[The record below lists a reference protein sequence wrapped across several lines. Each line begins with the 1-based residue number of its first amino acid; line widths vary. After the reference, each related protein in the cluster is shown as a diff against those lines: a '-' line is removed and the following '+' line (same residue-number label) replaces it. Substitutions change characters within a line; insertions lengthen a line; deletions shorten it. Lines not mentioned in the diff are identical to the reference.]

1 MRKTT
6 LLNSNLST
14 VISTMGHFDTL
25 CIGDAGLPIPK
36 DVARIDLAVSAGVPT
51 FLQVLDAVNAE
62 LCVQKVTVAMEIK
75 KANPTVHEAILERF
89 PNVEIQ
95 YVPHE
100 NFKRMTENCKAV
112 ARTGETSSYANI
124 ILESGVTF

>member
-1 MRKTT
+1 MKKTT
-6 LLNSNLST
+6 LLNSHLST
-14 VISTMGHFDTL
+14 VISQMGHFDTL

-51 FLQVLDAVNAE
+51 FLQVLDAVSAE
-62 LCVQKVTVAMEIK
+62 LRVQKVTLALEIK
-75 KANPTVHEAILERF
+75 KANPAVHEAILERF
-89 PNVEIQ
+89 PDVTVE
-95 YVPHE
+95 YVPHA
-100 NFKRMTENCKAV
+100 NFKRATENCKAV